1 MKNSVNSNKKF
12 DFSRINIDSIVA
24 FCKKNTRYV
33 SAGVLTLALVVV
45 LAVTAA
51 NGGKTEEKQGK
62 EKQEEVKQEQ
72 VADAQ
77 DAYEISEN
85 EALNQLFGK
94 YYELYAAGNV
104 DELAAIATPVSDMEK
119 SYIQMMSGYVESYSN
134 IECYTKK
141 GLEENSYI
149 VSATYDMKF
158 SGVEGTVPGMES
170 FYVRTKEDGSLYIDN
185 LYSSFNS
192 EMKELETDPD
202 VDALME
208 KFKEASDVKELQADF
223 QNRYTQAIS
232 ADANLQNMVN
242 TVTDGIKNWAASYV
256 ANEQAAQAAA
266 EQAAQQAAAEQAA
279 AEQAAQQA
287 AAEQAAAEQAAQ
299 QAAAEQAAAEQAA
312 QQAAAE
318 QAAQQQQSEENN
330 GLNYLPEGT
339 ILTATDSYNVR
350 VSMSETADKVGTTAS
365 GDTIKVI
372 LSYEEGWTK
381 VEWNGKTGYIKTEL
395 LLNN

>member
-1 MKNSVNSNKKF
+1 MKKFLNKDNNKKF
-12 DFSRINIDSIVA
+12 DISKINIDTIIT
-24 FCKKNTRYV
+24 FCRNNTRYV
-33 SAGVLTLALVVV
+33 SAGVLTVILVVV
-45 LAVTAA
+45 LAVTAV
-51 NGGKTEEKQGK
+51 NGGKTEGK
-62 EKQEEVKQEQ
+62 KEDAKQEQ
-72 VADAQ
+72 IADAK
-77 DAYEISEN
+77 DAYEVNEN
-85 EALNQLFGK
+85 EELNNLVGK

-104 DELAAIATPVSDMEK
+104 DELAKIATPLSDMEK
-119 SYIQMMSGYVESYSN
+119 SYIQMMSGYVESYNN
-134 IECYTKK
+134 IDCYTKK
-141 GLEENSYI
+141 GLEENSYM

-158 SGVEGTVPGMES
+158 NGVEGTVPGMEF

-192 EMKELETDPD
+192 EMKEQETDAE
-202 VDALME
+202 VMALID

-223 QNRYTQAIS
+223 QNRYTQTIS

-242 TVTDGIKNWAASYV
+242 TVTEGIKNWASSYV
-256 ANEQAAQAAA
+256 AN
-266 EQAAQQAAAEQAA
+266 EQAA

-287 AAEQAAAEQAAQ
+287 AAEQAAAEQAAAEQ
-299 QAAAEQAAAEQAA
+299 AAAEQAVAEQAAAEQAAAEQAA

-318 QAAQQQQSEENN
+318 QAAQQQDANN

-339 ILTATDSYNVR
+339 TLTATDAYNIR
-350 VSMSETADKVGTTAS
+350 VSMSETSDKVGTTAI

-381 VEWNGKTGYIKTEL
+381 VEWNGQTGFVKTDL